1 MANAYQSGSIFVDT
15 TGTLTTK
22 PVKVAYILYTPDIG
36 NDLMV
41 VHDGSSAS
49 DPIKLKIKHFEAK
62 DTEVF
67 DFSARPLYFANGIHV
82 VVPASGTATFIL
94 TSEGGTI

>member
-22 PVKVAYILYTPDIG
+22 PVKVAYILYTPDAA
-36 NDLMV
+36 NDQIAV
-41 VHDGSSAS
+41 YDGSSAS
-49 DPIKLKIKHFEAK
+49 DPVKLKIKHVTAK
-62 DTEVF
+62 DTKVL
-67 DFSARPLYFANGIHV
+67 DFSSRPLYFANGIHV
-82 VVPASGTATFIL
+82 VVPTSGTATFIL